1 MERGKKNNNI
11 NSFPVI
17 VCARARA
24 RLTVARPRHGPIVRV
39 WRETTALFSFF
50 FARRLHTTSS
60 SGPGHERTGA
70 GTGVFVVVQII
81 IARCV
86 CRVLYVRRVNISY
99 RPKRTYGFRLHL
111 FLFFSFF
118 CFFFCRYSWV
128 SPCNSVRWLFCFF
141 YKQISSPLDRVNI
154 FFSLYTIA
162 FSLSSRHRFPL
173 FH

>member
-1 MERGKKNNNI
+1 M
-11 NSFPVI
+11 
-17 VCARARA
+17 CARARA
-24 RLTVARPRHGPIVRV
+24 FDGCASATRTYCACVTGDDR
-39 WRETTALFSFF
+39 SFF
-50 FARRLHTTSS
+50 FFFCAPVTYHVVVGSRTRTNRRRD
-60 SGPGHERTGA
+60 GC
-70 GTGVFVVVQII
+70 FVVVQII